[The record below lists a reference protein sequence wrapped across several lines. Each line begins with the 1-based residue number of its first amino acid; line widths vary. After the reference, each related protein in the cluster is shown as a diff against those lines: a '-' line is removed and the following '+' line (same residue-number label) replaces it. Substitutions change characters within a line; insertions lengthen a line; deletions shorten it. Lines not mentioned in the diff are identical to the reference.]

1 MSDGMGVSLKMIE
14 MNKIRSRILLRLMQ
28 GFGMQ
33 PWWMLHF
40 EASVIAGFMAIVGG
54 YRNGVVLGN

>member
-40 EASVIAGFMAIVGG
+40 EASVIAGFMAIVDG
-54 YRNGVVLGN
+54 YRKGVVL